1 MYSDTRVRASI
12 TAGEE
17 PAESSL
23 AEREKERESVASVSR
38 DGGWK
43 RAKTRALCSHSLLGW
58 CAPFSLAAVTFV
70 LQLLNKK
77 RQPPA
82 ELELAS
88 AGKLMSPWLLIIYL
102 EKF

>member
-23 AEREKERESVASVSR
+23 AEREKESVASISR

-58 CAPFSLAAVTFV
+58 CAPFPLAAVAFV

-77 RQPPA
+77 MQPPA

-88 AGKLMSPWLLIIYL
+88 AGKRAA
-102 EKF
+102 